1 MTLNV
6 GKHTFDL
13 HKYDWPIQVNIDLH
27 RSGLILPVGFPQSL
41 SGRGFVVSSH
51 LFTGLVQGGF
61 EGN

>member
-6 GKHTFDL
+6 GKGTFDL
-13 HKYDWPIQVNIDLH
+13 HNFDWLYIGQHDLH

-41 SGRGFVVSSH
+41 SGRGFMVSSH
-51 LFTGLVQGGF
+51 LFTGLAQGGF